1 MTKNPT
7 MKILSDFNLTVD
19 ADEVNKHLEKIKECL
34 LPSGD
39 KELLKKIFGLIDL
52 TTLSER
58 DNIENVSQM
67 CEKVNLLGDSYPSMP
82 GVAAICVYPEMVSV
96 VKEKLENPLVSIAS
110 VGGGF
115 PASQTFTNIKV
126 MEIEQAI
133 EHGAEEI
140 DIVLPVGKFLM
151 DDLEYVEYEIQV
163 IKQRMGS
170 VHLKVILE
178 TGSLK
183 DYSLIRKASF
193 LTIGAGA
200 DFIKTSTGKISPGA
214 TPEAMIV
221 MCGAI
226 RDYYNRTGKKIGIK
240 PAGGISDAPTAVL
253 YYTIVK
259 EILGEDWLNC
269 ERFRIG
275 ASGLAN
281 HLLAHIFDKGP
292 DFGYF

>member
-1 MTKNPT
+1 

-19 ADEVNKHLEKIKECL
+19 PDEVKQL
-34 LPSGD
+34 LARSEAAIPPGNN
-39 KELLKKIFGLIDL
+39 KELLKQIFGLIDL
-52 TTLSER
+52 TTLSEQ
-58 DNIENVSQM
+58 DNTENVSLL
-67 CEKVNLLGDSYPSMP
+67 CEKVNLLEEAYPDMP
-82 GVAAICVYPEMVSV
+82 GVAAICIYPELVAV
-96 VKEKLENPLVSIAS
+96 VKEKLDNPLTGIAS

-133 EHGAEEI
+133 EQGAEEV
-140 DIVLPVGKFLM
+140 DIVISVGKFLM
-151 DDLEYVEYEIQV
+151 GDLEYVEYEIQV
-163 IKQRMGS
+163 IKQRIGP

-183 DYSLIRKASF
+183 EFSLIRKAS
-193 LTIGAGA
+193 LLAIGAGA

-214 TPEAMIV
+214 TPEAMVV
-221 MCGAI
+221 MCCAI

-240 PAGGISDAPTAVL
+240 PAGGISDTRTALL
-253 YYTIVK
+253 YYHIVK
-259 EILGEDWLNC
+259 EILGEEWLNS

-275 ASGLAN
+275 ASRLAN
-281 HLLAHIFDKGP
+281 RILGEFFDKGP

>member
-1 MTKNPT
+1 

-19 ADEVNKHLEKIKECL
+19 ANEVKKHLEKINERI
-34 LPSGD
+34 PAPGD

-67 CEKVNLLGDSYPSMP
+67 CEKVNLLAESFPSMP
-82 GVAAICVYPEMVSV
+82 AVAAICVYPELVGV
-96 VKEKLENPLVSIAS
+96 VKEKLENPLVNIAS

-133 EHGAEEI
+133 EQGAEEI
-140 DIVLPVGKFLM
+140 DIVFPVGKFLM
-151 DDLEYVEYEIQV
+151 EDLEYVEYEIQV

-183 DYSLIRKASF
+183 DYSLIRKASM
-193 LTIGAGA
+193 LAIGAGA
-200 DFIKTSTGKISPGA
+200 DFIKTSTGKVSPGA

-221 MCGAI
+221 MCEAI
-226 RDYYNRTGKKIGIK
+226 KDYYNRTGRKIGIK
-240 PAGGISDAPTAVL
+240 PAGGISDAPTAIL
-253 YYTIVK
+253 YFSIVK
-259 EILGEDWLNC
+259 EILGEDWLNS

-281 HLLAHIFDKGP
+281 HLLANIFDKTP